1 MKEPTL
7 FSFFS
12 TRLNGFGIASLMFFC
27 LALLAASCSETGL
40 NSDEAN
46 ISSEDFY
53 SSNNYAPKV
62 LLSGKFAEGKNSRAK
77 GPHLSNSAE
86 FSSPL
91 FGLATAPNGDI
102 LVADAGAGVATIN
115 GATDI
120 PLPGISD
127 MSPLGRGTMWALE
140 GLTGKPGDDTG
151 QALYRVSK
159 GKNKLIADLFDF
171 EATNNPDGQ
180 AVDSNPFDVQSLGGS
195 AALVADAGGNSL
207 LRVDNEGNIN
217 VLAIFPN
224 ELESTENVKNLVGC
238 PDSGADLCGLPPM
251 LPTQSVPT
259 SIAIGPDGHYYV
271 GELKGFPAPTGE
283 SGIWRVSPDASGAM
297 CGSSP
302 DCVKVFDGGFTS
314 VIDLAFDAAGNLHI
328 AELDEQSWF
337 AVEVLGPGAL
347 AGGTINSCDLGALS
361 CTEVATGIPIL
372 TAITFGTDGTLW
384 ATKNAL
390 IPGLAEVIEV
400 Q

>member
-7 FSFFS
+7 FSYF
-12 TRLNGFGIASLMFFC
+12 RIKLNSFGIASLMIFS

-46 ISSEDFY
+46 IAKDDFHSSTK
-53 SSNNYAPKV
+53 YAPKA
-62 LLSGKFAEGKNSRAK
+62 LLSGKLTEGKNSRAK
-77 GPHLSNSAE
+77 GPHSSNSEE

-102 LVADAGAGVATIN
+102 LVADAGAGVATIH
-115 GATDI
+115 GVTEI
-120 PLPGISD
+120 SLPGITD
-127 MSPLGRGTMWALE
+127 MSPLGRGSMWALE
-140 GLTGKPGDDTG
+140 GLTGNPGDDTG

-171 EATNNPDGQ
+171 EAANNPDGQ

-207 LRVDNEGNIN
+207 LRVDNQGNIN

-224 ELESTENVKNLVGC
+224 ELESTDNVKNLVGC
-238 PDSGADLCGLPPM
+238 PDSGADLCELPPTI
-251 LPTQSVPT
+251 PAQPVPT
-259 SIAIGPDGHYYV
+259 SIALGPDGHYYV
-271 GELKGFPAPTGE
+271 GELKGFPAPTGA
-283 SGIWRVSPDASGAM
+283 SNIWRVSPDASEAM

-314 VIDLAFDAAGNLHI
+314 IIDLAFDAAGNLHV

-347 AGGTINSCDLGALS
+347 AGGTINSCDLDALS

-372 TAITFGTDGTLW
+372 TSITFGTDGTLW

-400 Q
+400 E

>member
-1 MKEPTL
+1 MKEPTH
-7 FSFFS
+7 FSYFR
-12 TRLNGFGIASLMFFC
+12 TKLNGFGITSLMIFS

-46 ISSEDFY
+46 IGSEDFH
-53 SSNNYAPKV
+53 SSTKYAPKA
-62 LLSGKFAEGKNSRAK
+62 LLSGKLAENMNSRAK
-77 GPHLSNSAE
+77 GPHFSNSEE
-86 FSSPL
+86 FTSPL

-102 LVADAGAGVATIN
+102 LVADAGAGVATIH

-120 PLPGISD
+120 FLPGITD

-140 GLTGKPGDDTG
+140 GLTGNPGDDTG
-151 QALYRVSK
+151 QALYRASK
-159 GKNKLIADLFDF
+159 GESKLIADLFDF

-207 LRVDNEGNIN
+207 LRVDNQGNIN

-224 ELESTENVKNLVGC
+224 EPVSTDNVKNLVGC
-238 PDSGADLCGLPPM
+238 PDSGADLCGLPPTI
-251 LPTQSVPT
+251 PAQPVPT
-259 SIAIGPDGHYYV
+259 SIALGPDGYYYV
-271 GELKGFPAPTGE
+271 GELKGFPAPVGA
-283 SGIWRVSPDASGAM
+283 SSIWRVSPEASGAM

-314 VIDLAFDAAGNLHI
+314 IIDLAFDAAGNLHVV
-328 AELDEQSWF
+328 ELDEQSWF
-337 AVEVLGPGAL
+337 AVEVLGPGSL
-347 AGGTINSCDLGALS
+347 AGGTINSCDLDALS

-372 TAITFGTDGTLW
+372 TSITFGTDGTLW

-400 Q
+400 E